1 MFSTAYLNII
11 LMTITAPQLVR
22 IVLQFL
28 ITGSHDD
35 EPLLDALVGRIECVS
50 EVSESVAAMVNI
62 CIEFVIRYP
71 NVSLSVMFS
80 IIGINVLLG
89 ES

>member
-1 MFSTAYLNII
+1 MK
-11 LMTITAPQLVR
+11 

-50 EVSESVAAMVNI
+50 EVSELGCHHVNHLLVMHRCHFLPTNLMAM
-62 CIEFVIRYP
+62 
-71 NVSLSVMFS
+71 
-80 IIGINVLLG
+80 LLK
-89 ES
+89 